1 MTEATQ
7 TSAHEPAVP
16 VKRLTVMIVDDEHDM
31 RSLVANVLTE
41 YGYKTVTSSS
51 AAKALALLDKMSSP
65 PDLLL
70 TDVVMPGMSGPMLA
84 DELLSRFGSAR
95 VLFMSGYVERQ
106 VVQRYVVEKGFPL
119 ITIAQSHLNVRV
131 PHIGRHISG
140 RDVDGAETGVIHL
153 KPNQFR

>member
-119 ITIAQSHLNVRV
+119 ITKPFQLHNLCAAVNKALEAPPVTVPGQSPGEFELHTV
-131 PHIGRHISG
+131 
-140 RDVDGAETGVIHL
+140 
-153 KPNQFR
+153 